1 MSGPAERRRDRLVAQ
16 AEAALDRLAGDP
28 GDQVARGSL
37 LEAVSGLERD
47 GGSDPDLGAFVGEA
61 RRRHLSTAELP
72 PLPIRTE
79 RLVLRRREPRD
90 TDALLAVFSRED
102 VTTYLLHGPFTR
114 DELEEGWARQAT
126 SDEEDAV
133 GFVVELEGRVVGQVA
148 LIFHGPLQGEL
159 AWTIHPDV
167 GGRGIATEASR
178 ALLRVA
184 FDHYRLH
191 RVKAELDARNDA
203 SRRLCERLGLRLE
216 GHRIGDFWS
225 KGEWTDTYE
234 YALLASE
241 WEASRH

>member
-1 MSGPAERRRDRLVAQ
+1 VSRDRLLAQ
-16 AEAALDRLAGDP
+16 AEAALARLATDP
-28 GDQVARGSL
+28 RDHVARGSL
-37 LEAVSGLERD
+37 LEAVSGLERHVED
-47 GGSDPDLGAFVGEA
+47 DPGLGAFVDDA
-61 RRRHLSTAELP
+61 RRQHLSTEQPP

-90 TDALLAVFSRED
+90 TPDLHALYSRED
-102 VTTYLLHGPFTR
+102 VTTYLLHGPLTLA
-114 DELEEGWARQAT
+114 ELEERWERQAT
-126 SDEEDAV
+126 SDDEDAI
-133 GFVVELEGRVVGQVA
+133 GFVVELDGRVVGQVA

-167 GGRGIATEASR
+167 AGRGIATEASL
-178 ALLRVA
+178 ALMAVA
-184 FDHYRLH
+184 FGHYGLH
-191 RVKAELDARNDA
+191 RVYAELDARNGP

-241 WEASRH
+241 WEAVRH